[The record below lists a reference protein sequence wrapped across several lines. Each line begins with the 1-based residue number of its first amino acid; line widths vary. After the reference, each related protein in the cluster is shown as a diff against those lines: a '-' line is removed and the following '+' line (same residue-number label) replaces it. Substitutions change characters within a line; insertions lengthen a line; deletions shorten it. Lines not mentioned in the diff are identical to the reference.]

1 MARAAA
7 THWWYVRHMLGTAA
21 TYQVHWRVLYV
32 YFTIILLNFAP
43 CAVCSLLY
51 KLARAS
57 AVSQQKSRASARE
70 KESGVRER
78 EGGAGRG
85 ERDRDRDRE
94 TERERERERELWKR
108 LEAPEQQESME

>member
-1 MARAAA
+1 
-7 THWWYVRHMLGTAA
+7 
-21 TYQVHWRVLYV
+21 V

-78 EGGAGRG
+78 ERGGAGG
-85 ERDRDRDRE
+85 ERQKDRE
-94 TERERERERELWKR
+94 TERERERELWKR
-108 LEAPEQQESME
+108 LEAPEQQGSME

>member
-70 KESGVRER
+70 KESG
-78 EGGAGRG
+78 AGG
-85 ERDRDRDRE
+85 ERQKDRE
-94 TERERERERELWKR
+94 TETERQRDRERERERERESFGS
-108 LEAPEQQESME
+108 A

>member
-94 TERERERERELWKR
+94 TERERELWKR
-108 LEAPEQQESME
+108 LEAPEQQGSME

>member
-1 MARAAA
+1 
-7 THWWYVRHMLGTAA
+7 MLGTAA

-94 TERERERERELWKR
+94 TERDRERERELWKR
-108 LEAPEQQESME
+108 LEAPEQQGSME

>member
-57 AVSQQKSRASARE
+57 AISQQKSRASARE
-70 KESGVRER
+70 KESG
-78 EGGAGRG
+78 AGG
-85 ERDRDRDRE
+85 ERQKDRE
-94 TERERERERELWKR
+94 TETERQRDRERERERERESFGS
-108 LEAPEQQESME
+108 A

>member
-1 MARAAA
+1 
-7 THWWYVRHMLGTAA
+7 MLGTAA

-94 TERERERERELWKR
+94 KR
-108 LEAPEQQESME
+108 LEAPEQQGSME

>member
-94 TERERERERELWKR
+94 KR
-108 LEAPEQQESME
+108 LEAPEQQGSME

>member
-1 MARAAA
+1 
-7 THWWYVRHMLGTAA
+7 MLGTAA

-85 ERDRDRDRE
+85 GGRE
-94 TERERERERELWKR
+94 TETETERQRERERERESFGS
-108 LEAPEQQESME
+108 A